1 MTDTS
6 RQTGSLPPNASALTS
21 RHGHHLFYG
30 WWVVLTA
37 AVAVFWGIPITVY
50 SFSVFLKPVAGE
62 LLFRP

>member
-6 RQTGSLPPNASALTS
+6 WQTGSLPPNASALTS

-37 AVAVFWGIPITVY
+37 VVAVF
-50 SFSVFLKPVAGE
+50 
-62 LLFRP
+62 